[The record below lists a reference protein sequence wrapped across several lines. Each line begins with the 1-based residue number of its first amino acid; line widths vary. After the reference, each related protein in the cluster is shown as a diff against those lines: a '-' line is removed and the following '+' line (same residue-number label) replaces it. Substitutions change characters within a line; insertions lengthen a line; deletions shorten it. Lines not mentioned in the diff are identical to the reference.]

1 MTKAA
6 NLTVKQLEQE
16 IVQSIQDLFGNLLGH
31 QPQQVSCQLV
41 DKTLTV
47 LLEDSITQP
56 EQILVES
63 GKRDLVKQ
71 VRSNILAAIEAH
83 LRANIEEI
91 VGVPIIDLFSDS
103 TLDTRRTSVVAIL
116 AAAPNL
122 IEPSALGQK

>member
-63 GKRDLVKQ
+63 GKKDLVKQ
-71 VRSNILAAIEAH
+71 VRSNILAAIEAT

-122 IEPSALGQK
+122 IEPS

>member
-1 MTKAA
+1 MTEVS
-6 NLTVKQLEQE
+6 NLTLKQLEKE
-16 IVQSIQDLFGNLLGH
+16 IVKSIQDLFGDLLGH

-47 LLEDSITQP
+47 VIEDSITQP
-56 EQILVES
+56 EQVLVQS
-63 GKRDLVKQ
+63 GKNDLVKQ
-71 VRSNILAAIEAH
+71 VRSNILIAIESP

-91 VGVPIIDLFSDS
+91 LGVPVTDLFSDS

-122 IEPSALGQK
+122 VEPN

>member
-56 EQILVES
+56 EQILADS
-63 GKRDLVKQ
+63 GKNDLVKQ
-71 VRSNILAAIEAH
+71 VRSNILVAIESP

-91 VGVPIIDLFSDS
+91 VGIPVIDLFSDS

-122 IEPSALGQK
+122 VDT

>member
-16 IVQSIQDLFGNLLGH
+16 IVKSIQDLFENLLGH

-56 EQILVES
+56 EQILVNS
-63 GKRDLVKQ
+63 GKNDLVKQ
-71 VRSNILAAIEAH
+71 VRSNILVAIESP

-91 VGVPIIDLFSDS
+91 VGIPVIDLFSDS

-122 IEPSALGQK
+122 VEPN

>member
-6 NLTVKQLEQE
+6 NLTLKQLEQE
-16 IVQSIQDLFGNLLGH
+16 IVQSIQGLFANLLGH

-56 EQILVES
+56 EQMLVES
-63 GKRDLVKQ
+63 GKKDLVKQ
-71 VRSNILAAIEAH
+71 VRSNILVAIEAH

-91 VGVPIIDLFSDS
+91 VGVPVIDLFSDS
-103 TLDTRRTSVVAIL
+103 TLDTRRTSIVAIL
-116 AAAPNL
+116 AAVPNL
-122 IEPSALGQK
+122 IEPS

>member
-16 IVQSIQDLFGNLLGH
+16 IVKSIQDLFGNLLGH

-63 GKRDLVKQ
+63 GKNDLVKQ
-71 VRSNILAAIEAH
+71 VRSNILVAIESP

-91 VGVPIIDLFSDS
+91 VGIPVIDLFADS

-122 IEPSALGQK
+122 VEPN

>member
-1 MTKAA
+1 MTKAS
-6 NLTVKQLEQE
+6 NLTAKQLEQE
-16 IVQSIQDLFGNLLGH
+16 IVKSIQDLFGNLLGH

-56 EQILVES
+56 EQMLVES
-63 GKRDLVKQ
+63 GKNDLVKQ
-71 VRSNILAAIEAH
+71 VRSNILVAIESP

-91 VGVPIIDLFSDS
+91 VGIPVIDLFSDS

-122 IEPSALGQK
+122 VEPS

>member
-1 MTKAA
+1 MTKAS

-16 IVQSIQDLFGNLLGH
+16 IVESIQDLFKNLLGH

-47 LLEDSITQP
+47 LLQDSITQP

-63 GKRDLVKQ
+63 GKNDLVKQ
-71 VRSNILAAIEAH
+71 VRSNILVAIESP
-83 LRANIEEI
+83 LRANIEEV
-91 VGVPIIDLFSDS
+91 VGIPVIDLFSNS

-122 IEPSALGQK
+122 ADPN